1 MIDEMECIMLVNN
14 DPGKVAKLSHEH
26 KSTYVGNK
34 NLKQNV
40 GSKPQKDHIRDELPV
55 VLDED

>member
-1 MIDEMECIMLVNN
+1 MLVNN

>member
-1 MIDEMECIMLVNN
+1 MKWSAKIMVNN

-40 GSKPQKDHIRDELPV
+40 GSKPGKDNIKDELPV
-55 VLDED
+55 VLDTE

>member
-1 MIDEMECIMLVNN
+1 MKWSAKIMVNN

-40 GSKPQKDHIRDELPV
+40 GSKPRKDNIKDELPV
-55 VLDED
+55 VLDTE